1 MLLENKTAVI
11 YGGAGAIGGATA
23 HAFAREGAHVFLAGR
38 TKESLTKVAEAIR
51 KEGGMAD
58 FAVVDA
64 FNKASIEQF
73 QDDVVKKTGRLD
85 ISFNVVGLDDRQGAP
100 LTEMADEDF
109 TVTAMNAMMT
119 HFLTATIAAR
129 QMERDHA
136 GVILALTAHVG
147 RVPAADIGGFG
158 VACAAI
164 ESFCRQLACEA
175 GPQGVRVICLRS
187 AGSPDAPGVDEVFQ
201 QHAANA
207 GISREDF
214 EKRLAE
220 KTLLKRLPRLA
231 EVANAAVLMASDRA
245 SAITGTVLNV
255 TCGQTVD

>member
-38 TKESLTKVAEAIR
+38 TKESLTNVAEAIR

-100 LTEMADEDF
+100 LTEMAGEDF

-136 GVILALTAHVG
+136 GVILALPPSRPVL
-147 RVPAADIGGFG
+147 PAANVGGFG
-158 VACAAI
+158 ADAQQSKGFA
-164 ESFCRQLACEA
+164 RRLACESGHKVFGLFVCA
-175 GPQGVRVICLRS
+175 RRDLPMLPVSTKSFINMQRMRAFRGRPLKRDLPRVRCSSDYQTCRSSKCSGSHGVGQSQRHNGC
-187 AGSPDAPGVDEVFQ
+187 
-201 QHAANA
+201 
-207 GISREDF
+207 SREC
-214 EKRLAE
+214 
-220 KTLLKRLPRLA
+220 
-231 EVANAAVLMASDRA
+231 
-245 SAITGTVLNV
+245 NV
-255 TCGQTVD
+255 WRDCR

>member
-1 MLLENKTAVI
+1 
-11 YGGAGAIGGATA
+11 
-23 HAFAREGAHVFLAGR
+23 H
-38 TKESLTKVAEAIR
+38 
-51 KEGGMAD
+51 
-58 FAVVDA
+58 
-64 FNKASIEQF
+64 
-73 QDDVVKKTGRLD
+73 
-85 ISFNVVGLDDRQGAP
+85 
-100 LTEMADEDF
+100 
-109 TVTAMNAMMT
+109 
-119 HFLTATIAAR
+119 
-129 QMERDHA
+129 
-136 GVILALTAHVG
+136 
-147 RVPAADIGGFG
+147 VPAADIGGFG

-207 GISREDF
+207 GSSREDF